1 MASTGKHAKTTKTRT
16 DTRKILKGIEP
27 NQVRKFR
34 FHTLMILLAS
44 IVSVS
49 STFTQVA
56 IYLHILAIIP
66 TIPAIVQ
73 EAWDMF
79 KGF

>member
-1 MASTGKHAKTTKTRT
+1 MAATGKHAKASKKSTKV
-16 DTRKILKGIEP
+16 LKGIKPE
-27 NQVRKFR
+27 QVTKFR

-44 IVSVS
+44 LVSVS

-66 TIPAIVQ
+66 TVPAIIQ